1 MKSTIKVI
9 KDKYSNSPEFLWK
22 YDNNIGVFR
31 KASSKKWYGIIMY
44 IDVSKIDDG
53 VGKVEVINI
62 KLGREKIQKLLNNK
76 GFYPAYHMNKKDWI
90 TIILND
96 TLKDN
101 DIIALID
108 ESYGLVK

>member
-1 MKSTIKVI
+1 
-9 KDKYSNSPEFLWK
+9 
-22 YDNNIGVFR
+22 
-31 KASSKKWYGIIMY
+31 MY
-44 IDVSKIDDG
+44 IDVSKIDNG

-108 ESYGLVK
+108 EPYGLVK

>member
-1 MKSTIKVI
+1 
-9 KDKYSNSPEFLWK
+9 
-22 YDNNIGVFR
+22 
-31 KASSKKWYGIIMY
+31 MY
-44 IDVSKIDDG
+44 IDVSKIDNG
-53 VGKVEVINI
+53 IGKVEVINI

>member
-1 MKSTIKVI
+1 
-9 KDKYSNSPEFLWK
+9 
-22 YDNNIGVFR
+22 
-31 KASSKKWYGIIMY
+31 MY
-44 IDVSKIDDG
+44 IDVSKIDNG

-96 TLKDN
+96 ILKDN

>member
-1 MKSTIKVI
+1 
-9 KDKYSNSPEFLWK
+9 
-22 YDNNIGVFR
+22 
-31 KASSKKWYGIIMY
+31 MY
-44 IDVSKIDDG
+44 IDVSKIDNG

-62 KLGREKIQKLLNNK
+62 KLGREKIQKLFNNK
-76 GFYPAYHMNKKDWI
+76 GFYPAYRMNKKDWI

>member
-1 MKSTIKVI
+1 
-9 KDKYSNSPEFLWK
+9 
-22 YDNNIGVFR
+22 
-31 KASSKKWYGIIMY
+31 MY
-44 IDVSKIDDG
+44 IDVSKIDNG